1 MTARRRRT
9 TAPDRAVLDG
19 DSPSRRN
26 DDMLLPHD
34 LRPHFRQSCEAP
46 LRQSSEKDAV
56 FCFDSHRCSLRPP
69 RQAKDFEP
77 GRCRIRFPSE
87 HIRHTMPA
95 SSTPAGIVRRHRRTG
110 RSPTPPR
117 RKEQKTQPEKQ
128 GAGNG
133 IRPPAYRIAG
143 PLGHEIV
150 FRSQKHF
157 ADRRIGNPK
166 RNPPPK
172 PLTNQA
178 GKGNR
183 RQQPQGIISPVSFRL
198 RQP

>member
-26 DDMLLPHD
+26 DGMLSRPHD

-46 LRQSSEKDAV
+46 LRRSPEEDAV
-56 FCFDSHRCSLRPP
+56 FCFDNHRCGLRPP

-117 RKEQKTQPEKQ
+117 RKEQKHSPKNKAQATAFVRPNTGSPARSDMRSFPVLRSISQIVVSEIQK
-128 GAGNG
+128 G
-133 IRPPAYRIAG
+133 ICP
-143 PLGHEIV
+143 
-150 FRSQKHF
+150 RS
-157 ADRRIGNPK
+157 R
-166 RNPPPK
+166 
-172 PLTNQA
+172 
-178 GKGNR
+178 
-183 RQQPQGIISPVSFRL
+183 
-198 RQP
+198 